1 MDVDFSSQ
9 DYFRNPAAAIAK
21 LQSAGPVVEVRF
33 PILGRIWTTTTEEM
47 ADRVL
52 KDSGTFSM
60 RRDDGNIAGVRWW
73 MPGIVRTLAN
83 HMLSMDEPDH
93 RRLRDI
99 VDEAFRRR
107 AILEMEPR
115 ILAIADELADE
126 LFAQGIPADLVEGYA
141 RQLPLA
147 VICEL
152 LGLPLADRAKFTAWA
167 GGFTRFTGTIGFISM
182 IPKIVVS
189 FYAMRR
195 YLERQLEVARESGGE
210 GLIAELVRVEKNGG
224 QISRNE
230 MVSMVFLLLFAGHQ
244 TTTHLISG
252 SVHELLKN
260 PGLREWLEEDWSRAN
275 LAVEEFLRFL
285 SPVQFTKPRYVRREL
300 ELGGI
305 RLKKGEQIIAMLVA
319 ANLDPQANAHP
330 EKLDLERRPNRHI
343 AFGTGIHFC
352 LGHQLA
358 RIEGICALKA
368 LFRRWPKLQ
377 LAVDESQIKW
387 RRRPGL
393 RAIEHLPVAVT
404 R

>member
-195 YLERQLEVARESGGE
+195 YLEQQLEVARECGGE
-210 GLIAELVRVEKNGG
+210 GLIAELVRVEKNGR

-230 MVSMVFLLLFAGHQ
+230 MVSMVFLLLFAGHE

-285 SPVQFTKPRYVRREL
+285 SPVQFTKPRYIRRDL